1 MNSFSRRDLL
11 KNFAAGAAGAAAMS
25 LLPRGLAARQEG
37 DAAYGGFKMG
47 IQTYSLRNF
56 DLDKALDI
64 TKDLGLKF
72 AQAYPGKHLPISQ
85 DKTQIEVYK
94 EKFKSRGITLVSWG
108 VVGMTKNHDKNKE
121 YFEFAKAM
129 GMPVLVADPA
139 PDSFDSLSSLV
150 KEYGVKIAIHNHGPK
165 HRYDK
170 HTDVLKAVERY
181 PVEIGACVDTGHY
194 IRSGEDAGK
203 VIRALGPR
211 VHDCHLKDALD
222 PKTFTVLGKGK
233 IDVLDTLRALKEV
246 KFTGILALE
255 YEEKPQDPIA
265 DIKECLAATRE
276 AAKKL

>member
-1 MNSFSRRDLL
+1 MNAFSRRDLL
-11 KNFAAGAAGAAAMS
+11 KNFAAGAAGAAALSM
-25 LLPRGLAARQEG
+25 LPRSLSALQEG
-37 DAAYGGFKMG
+37 DPAYGGFKMG

-56 DLDKALDI
+56 DLDKALDL
-64 TKDLGLKF
+64 TKDLGLRY
-72 AQAYPGKHLPISQ
+72 AQAYPGKHLPITQ
-85 DKTQIEVYK
+85 DKAQIEAYK
-94 EKFKSRGITLVSWG
+94 EKFRSRGITLVSWG
-108 VVGMTKNHDKNKE
+108 VVGLGKDHEKNKA

-139 PDSFDSLSSLV
+139 PDAFESLSSLV
-150 KEYGVKIAIHNHGPK
+150 KDYGVKIAIHNHGPR

-170 HTDVLKAVERY
+170 HTDVLKAVEKY

-211 VHDCHLKDALD
+211 VHDVHLKDAVD
-222 PKTFTVLGKGK
+222 AKTFAVLGKGK
-233 IDVLDTLRALKEV
+233 IDVLDTLKALKEV
-246 KFTGILALE
+246 KFDGILALE

-265 DIKECLAATRE
+265 DIRECLAATRE